1 MPLSDSSP
9 CVVLSARPSKRA
21 RRGKRRREDESVPP
35 LSLSFCLFLLFVI
48 YYPSF
53 VRSSSHTHCDAS
65 LQCTSSRF
73 LCTQTGRKSWKQYLY
88 RAIIVLL
95 VLATGVGLPAHAQ
108 LSLQVSTRIW
118 IPSGIVLVCVFA
130 VPTPTYIESE
140 HDGSKLAA
148 YPAAATKKDA

>member
-1 MPLSDSSP
+1 LF
-9 CVVLSARPSKRA
+9 VIYF
-21 RRGKRRREDESVPP
+21 
-35 LSLSFCLFLLFVI
+35 FCLFLLFVI

-95 VLATGVGLPAHAQ
+95 VLATAVGLPAHAQ